1 MVRPSPYVFSLTAY
15 CLRVDFGYFG
25 YIAMELKEPCAMY
38 AQPLYDGTSRL
49 LLGSGADGG
58 VRVGNPIAPAVG
70 FTMRMLGTR
79 TILLNY

>member
-1 MVRPSPYVFSLTAY
+1 
-15 CLRVDFGYFG
+15 
-25 YIAMELKEPCAMY
+25 MELKEPCAMY